1 MEMPLT
7 GINRRQF
14 LSSTAAMAAAP
25 AWVAAAAAPAGQV
38 SGQPASL
45 VEVMSGLAP
54 QGLTLKPGPGFAMER
69 NGEMLAWEL
78 DSLKN
83 RPPISGSFAT
93 APRRDSR
100 LPDSLRLDRTF
111 RAGEFRVKLT
121 NTSDRRSM
129 PLTRLF
135 SLPAP
140 GS

>member
-78 DSLKN
+78 DSLESETADLWQFRYRSAEGLEACRTACGWTGPSEWVN
-83 RPPISGSFAT
+83 SG
-93 APRRDSR
+93 
-100 LPDSLRLDRTF
+100 
-111 RAGEFRVKLT
+111 
-121 NTSDRRSM
+121 
-129 PLTRLF
+129 
-135 SLPAP
+135 
-140 GS
+140 